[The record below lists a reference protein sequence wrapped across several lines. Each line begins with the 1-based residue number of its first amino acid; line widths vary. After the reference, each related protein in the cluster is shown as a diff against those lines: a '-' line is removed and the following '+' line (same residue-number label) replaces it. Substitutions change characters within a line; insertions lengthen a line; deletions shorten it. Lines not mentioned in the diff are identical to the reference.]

1 MGVGFVLRKTAASLK
16 PTVTITNEGDNWKIS
31 TVTTFRSLEV
41 SFVDGVEFEEGKIRL
56 LKNYFSVSI
65 LSKQKKNYF

>member
-16 PTVTITNEGDNWKIS
+16 PTVTIINDGDNWKIS

-41 SFVDGVEFEEGKIRL
+41 SFVDGVEFEEGKIR
-56 LKNYFSVSI
+56 I
-65 LSKQKKNYF
+65 